1 MMKRLTGAILAALVF
16 AVGSQ
21 GVVSAAPPMQLIPD
35 GTEFVMLAA
44 DDDDEDEDEDAPEA
58 AEQAKADAEDDDEEA
73 EPAAEQAQPADDD
86 DDDDE

>member
-21 GVVSAAPPMQLIPD
+21 GVVSAAPPMQLIPN

-44 DDDDEDEDEDAPEA
+44 DDEDDDEDAPEA